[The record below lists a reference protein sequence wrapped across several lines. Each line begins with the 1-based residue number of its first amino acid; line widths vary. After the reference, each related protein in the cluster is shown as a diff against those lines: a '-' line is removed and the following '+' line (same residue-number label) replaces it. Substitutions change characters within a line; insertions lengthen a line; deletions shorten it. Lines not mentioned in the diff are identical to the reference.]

1 MLRVRVCLLGQRAV
15 RIEVG
20 VKDGRPRASS
30 EMTTTCEGGVSVV
43 QPRCFIC
50 DEHHL
55 QGLGSIKSQEMV
67 QRPLF
72 SLASP
77 WARYFNLTRGWPSL
91 SLLFLCLAVCGLVSL
106 VQASA
111 LLFTLRFLCSMYTNI
126 HPSLPLLNLRQVFI
140 CVFPFTHLQI
150 SEFSFNV
157 SLTLGRL
164 VSSTFPPPKY
174 LV

>member
-91 SLLFLCLAVCGLVSL
+91 SLLFLWWCCSRQNSEATEAPYQTLSESSRVLMFL
-106 VQASA
+106 SA
-111 LLFTLRFLCSMYTNI
+111 CHWKHTLEPRVTGKNI
-126 HPSLPLLNLRQVFI
+126 
-140 CVFPFTHLQI
+140 
-150 SEFSFNV
+150 
-157 SLTLGRL
+157 
-164 VSSTFPPPKY
+164 
-174 LV
+174 

>member
-1 MLRVRVCLLGQRAV
+1 
-15 RIEVG
+15 
-20 VKDGRPRASS
+20 
-30 EMTTTCEGGVSVV
+30 MTTTCEDGVSVV

-77 WARYFNLTRGWPSL
+77 WA
-91 SLLFLCLAVCGLVSL
+91 SL

-126 HPSLPLLNLRQVFI
+126 HPSLPLLNLRRVFI

-150 SEFSFNV
+150 SPLYQAQSDLVQDGQLKRGMSSAKTTVEMEMQV
-157 SLTLGRL
+157 SLAGLTSR
-164 VSSTFPPPKY
+164 SH
-174 LV
+174 